1 VERGAMS
8 RKIDKLILWLWIGAT
23 SLLDLSLVIF
33 ILPTIARV
41 NYFNSPVSVVDSISK
56 QPLYLLAIDQIGFS
70 LLFLLFGMV
79 WAAIVLIASE
89 RLLVFLEFPTPG
101 NNKFSRLS
109 LTLFKLAL
117 GAIVLTILI
126 GNISLIY
133 DQIQGRAG
141 IERH

>member
-1 VERGAMS
+1 MKA
-8 RKIDKLILWLWIGAT
+8 INKLILWLWIGTT

-33 ILPTIARV
+33 TLPTIARV
-41 NYFNSPVSVVDSISK
+41 NYFNSAVAAGDSISK
-56 QPLYLLAIDQIGFS
+56 QPLYLLAIDQIGVS

-79 WAAIVLIASE
+79 WAAIVLIATE
-89 RLLVFLEFPTPG
+89 RLLVFLDFPTPG

-109 LTLFKLAL
+109 LGLFKLAL
-117 GAIVLTILI
+117 IAIVFAILI

-141 IERH
+141 LNRD

>member
-1 VERGAMS
+1 VARGVMI
-8 RKIDKLILWLWIGAT
+8 RKVDKLILWLWIGTT

-33 ILPTIARV
+33 TLPTISRV
-41 NYFNSPVSVVDSISK
+41 NYFNSAVSAADSISK
-56 QPLYLLAIDQIGFS
+56 QPVYLLAIDQIGIS

-117 GAIVLTILI
+117 MAIVLTILI

-133 DQIQGRAG
+133 DQIQ
-141 IERH
+141 

>member
-1 VERGAMS
+1 MIKA
-8 RKIDKLILWLWIGAT
+8 INKLILWLWIGTT

-33 ILPTIARV
+33 TLPTIARV
-41 NYFNSPVSVVDSISK
+41 NYFNSPVSVVDSISN
-56 QPLYLLAIDQIGFS
+56 QPLYLLAIDQIGIS

-101 NNKFSRLS
+101 NNKFSRFS
-109 LTLFKLAL
+109 LALFKLAL
-117 GAIVLTILI
+117 VAIVLTVLI

-133 DQIQGRAG
+133 DQIQGRAE
-141 IERH
+141 IDRH

>member
-1 VERGAMS
+1 MS
-8 RKIDKLILWLWIGAT
+8 RKIDKLILWFWIATT

-33 ILPTIARV
+33 TLPTIARID
-41 NYFNSPVSVVDSISK
+41 YFNHKVSAVDSISK

-117 GAIVLTILI
+117 VAIVLTILI

-133 DQIQGRAG
+133 DQVQGRAG
-141 IERH
+141 IDRH

>member
-1 VERGAMS
+1 MMKA
-8 RKIDKLILWLWIGAT
+8 INKLILWLWISTT

-33 ILPTIARV
+33 ILPTIARID
-41 NYFNSPVSVVDSISK
+41 YFNNKVLAVDSISK

-109 LTLFKLAL
+109 LALFKLAL
-117 GAIVLTILI
+117 VAIVLTILI

-141 IERH
+141 IDRH

>member
-1 VERGAMS
+1 MIKA
-8 RKIDKLILWLWIGAT
+8 INKLILWLWIGTT

-33 ILPTIARV
+33 TLPTIARV
-41 NYFNSPVSVVDSISK
+41 NYFNSPVSAVDSISK

-101 NNKFSRLS
+101 NNKFSRFS
-109 LTLFKLAL
+109 LALFKLAL
-117 GAIVLTILI
+117 MAIVLTVLI

-133 DQIQGRAG
+133 DQVQGRVE
-141 IERH
+141 IDRH

>member
-1 VERGAMS
+1 MS
-8 RKIDKLILWLWIGAT
+8 RQVNKLILWLWIGTT

-33 ILPTIARV
+33 TLPTIARV
-41 NYFNSPVSVVDSISK
+41 NYLNSGISVGDGIFT
-56 QPLYLLAIDQIGFS
+56 QPLYLLAIDQIGVS

-79 WAAIVLIASE
+79 WAVIVLIASE

-117 GAIVLTILI
+117 VTIVLTILI

-141 IERH
+141 LDPH

>member
-1 VERGAMS
+1 MIKA
-8 RKIDKLILWLWIGAT
+8 INKLILWLWIGTT

-33 ILPTIARV
+33 TLPTIARV
-41 NYFNSPVSVVDSISK
+41 NYFNSPVSVVDSISN

-117 GAIVLTILI
+117 VAIVLTILI

-133 DQIQGRAG
+133 DQVQGRAE
-141 IERH
+141 IDRH

>member
-1 VERGAMS
+1 MKA
-8 RKIDKLILWLWIGAT
+8 INKLILWLWIDTT

-33 ILPTIARV
+33 TLPTIARV
-41 NYFNSPVSVVDSISK
+41 NYFSSAVAAGDSISK
-56 QPLYLLAIDQIGFS
+56 QPLYLLAIDQIGIS

-79 WAAIVLIASE
+79 WAVIVLIATE

-109 LTLFKLAL
+109 LGLFKLAL
-117 GAIVLTILI
+117 IAIVFAILI

-133 DQIQGRAG
+133 DQI
-141 IERH
+141 H

>member
-1 VERGAMS
+1 MMKA
-8 RKIDKLILWLWIGAT
+8 INKLILWLWISTT

-41 NYFNSPVSVVDSISK
+41 NYFNGAVSAVDSISN
-56 QPLYLLAIDQIGFS
+56 QPLYLFAIDQIGIS

-79 WAAIVLIASE
+79 WAAIVLIATE
-89 RLLVFLEFPTPG
+89 RLLVFLDFPTPR

-109 LTLFKLAL
+109 LGLFKLAL
-117 GAIVLTILI
+117 IAIVFAITI

-133 DQIQGRAG
+133 DQI
-141 IERH
+141 H

>member
-1 VERGAMS
+1 MIKA
-8 RKIDKLILWLWIGAT
+8 INKLILWLWIGTT

-33 ILPTIARV
+33 TLPTIARV
-41 NYFNSPVSVVDSISK
+41 NYFNSAVSVVDSISN
-56 QPLYLLAIDQIGFS
+56 QPIYLLAIDQIGIS

-79 WAAIVLIASE
+79 WSVIVLIATE
-89 RLLVFLEFPTPG
+89 RLLVFLAFPTPR
-101 NNKFSRLS
+101 NNRFSRLS

-117 GAIVLTILI
+117 VAIVLTILI

-141 IERH
+141 LDRN

>member
-1 VERGAMS
+1 MS
-8 RKIDKLILWLWIGAT
+8 KAINKLILWLWIGTT
-23 SLLDLSLVIF
+23 SLLDLSLVTLT
-33 ILPTIARV
+33 LPTIART
-41 NYFNSPVSVVDSISK
+41 NYFNNTVYALDSISK
-56 QPLYLLAIDQIGFS
+56 QPLYLLAIDRIGIS

-89 RLLVFLEFPTPG
+89 RLLVFLAFPTPG

-117 GAIVLTILI
+117 AAIVFTILI

-133 DQIQGRAG
+133 DLFQGEVG
-141 IERH
+141 IDRY

>member
-1 VERGAMS
+1 MSKAVE
-8 RKIDKLILWLWIGAT
+8 KLILWSWIGTT

-33 ILPTIARV
+33 TLPLVARV
-41 NYFNSPVSVVDSISK
+41 NYFSSSALSGGDFNST
-56 QPLYLLAIDQIGFS
+56 QPLYLLAIDQIGVS
-70 LLFLLFGMV
+70 LLFLLFGLV

-117 GAIVLTILI
+117 IAIVFALSI

-133 DQIQGRAG
+133 DRIQG
-141 IERH
+141 